1 MDARELQILAS
12 WRDTASTPVLAPA
25 AGYLLSTL
33 YADDLSISA
42 MTAQMERFPSIA
54 ARLLVV
60 ANSAWSAPLTPV
72 TRLQDACAR
81 LGLDLVR
88 TLSIAMAMANTFDPS
103 KCRGFDSERYWVTA
117 LLAAEGTTR
126 MAQGMHR
133 ADDALTWRGAAL
145 FHNMGLLWFADRY
158 PEATSAALTS
168 NGDEDLI
175 ARMRSTLGIDYC
187 RSGAYLARIWRL
199 PEVYVGIIAHHREP
213 QEAGEHLLAAA
224 TVGVATDIAS
234 CLYRGEQWTPDRIP
248 ECIAGQLAAELADA
262 TGQHLSSVLQNT
274 QAMGRTIAAA

>member
-1 MDARELQILAS
+1 MDARELEIVAS

-33 YADDLSISA
+33 YTDDLNISA

-126 MAQGMHR
+126 LARGMR
-133 ADDALTWRGAAL
+133 RNEEALTWRGAAL

-158 PEATSAALTS
+158 PDATSAALTG
-168 NGDEDLI
+168 NPEVDLI
-175 ARMRSTLGIDYC
+175 ERMRDALGIDYC

-199 PEVYVGIIAHHREP
+199 PDVYVDIIAHHREP
-213 QEAGEHLLAAA
+213 EAAGDNVLAAA
-224 TVGVATDIAS
+224 TVGVASDIAS
-234 CLYRGEQWTPDRIP
+234 CLYRNEQWTPDRIP
-248 ECIAGQLAAELADA
+248 ACVAADMDPELADC
-262 TGQHLSSVLQNT
+262 TGQYLSTVLQNT
-274 QAMGRTIAAA
+274 QSMGRTIAAA